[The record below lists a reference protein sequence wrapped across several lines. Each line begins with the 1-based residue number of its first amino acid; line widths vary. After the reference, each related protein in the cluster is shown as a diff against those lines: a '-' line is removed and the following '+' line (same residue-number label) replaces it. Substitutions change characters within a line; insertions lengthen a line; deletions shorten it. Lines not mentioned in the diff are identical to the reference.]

1 MDNNNKINDITEY
14 ISEAVRRYKA
24 RTGASR
30 FTPKA
35 ALIDMDGTLYDS
47 MRNHARAWHR
57 MVSEQGMACTE
68 EEFFLV
74 EGMTGAETIN
84 DIMLRE
90 RGREATANERRDL
103 YAIKARYFNEL
114 PRPEA
119 MPGAARM
126 LRTLEERGVK
136 RVLVTGSGQSS
147 LLNRLENDFP
157 GAFLPGMRITS
168 ADVTRCKPH
177 PEPYLRGMALAGT
190 EPRQTMVI
198 ENAPL
203 GVKSGHDAGAFTVAV
218 TTGPIPR
225 EEMEKAGADIIFPS
239 MEAFA
244 DALPQLLEQ
253 SVR

>member
-1 MDNNNKINDITEY
+1 MTAEY
-14 ISEAVRRYKA
+14 ITQAIGRYLA
-24 RTGASR
+24 RTGAEA
-30 FTPKA
+30 FTPAA

-47 MRNHARAWHR
+47 MRNHARAWHM
-57 MVSEQGMACTE
+57 MVTGQGMHCTE

-74 EGMTGAETIN
+74 EGMTGGETIN
-84 DIMLRE
+84 NIMLRE
-90 RGREATANERRDL
+90 RGRQATEQERRDL
-103 YAIKARYFNEL
+103 YAIKSANFNSM

-126 LRTLEERGVK
+126 LRILADAGMK

-147 LLNRLENDFP
+147 LLNRLDTDFP
-157 GAFLPGMRITS
+157 GAFGEGMRITS
-168 ADVTRCKPH
+168 ANVTRCKPH

-190 EPRQTMVI
+190 APASTIVI

-225 EEMEKAGADIIFPS
+225 SEMEKAGADIIFPS

-244 DALPQLLEQ
+244 DALPLLLKQ
-253 SVR
+253 SAAPRR